1 MGQGFQKLTIV
12 GNLGKDPEI
21 RYTPGGQ
28 PVTSF
33 SVASNRSYTDNSGQK
48 VEEVIWFRVAVWGKL
63 AEACKQYLAK
73 GRQVLVEGRL
83 VCDKQTGGPRTY
95 DRQNG
100 SLGTSFEVTATTV
113 LFLGGGQQD
122 GSAGRTETV
131 GGVAQPGA
139 EEKIP
144 F

>member
-1 MGQGFQKLTIV
+1 MFQKIILV
-12 GNLGKDPEI
+12 GNLGRDPEM

-33 SVASNRSYTDNSGQK
+33 SVASNRRYTDSSGQP
-48 VEEVIWFRVAVWGKL
+48 VEETIWFRISVWGKQ

-83 VCDKQTGGPRTY
+83 VCDRATGGPRVFQ
-95 DRQNG
+95 RQDSTWG
-100 SLGTSFEVTATTV
+100 SSFEVNAEIV
-113 LFLGGGQQD
+113 RFLGQRQD
-122 GSAGRTETV
+122 A
-131 GGVAQPGA
+131 AGA
-139 EEKIP
+139 EGDAGAAPAPATEEEIP

>member
-1 MGQGFQKLTIV
+1 MFHKIILV
-12 GNLGKDPEI
+12 GNLGKDPEM

-33 SVASNRSYTDNSGQK
+33 SVASNRRYTDSSGQN
-48 VEEVIWFRVAVWGKL
+48 VEETIWFRISVWGKQ

-83 VCDKQTGGPRTY
+83 VADKQTGGPRLFKRT
-95 DRQNG
+95 NG
-100 SLGTSFEVTATTV
+100 ETGASFEVNAETV
-113 LFLGGGQQD
+113 RFLGQRGESPAEGEAAPAAATGG
-122 GSAGRTETV
+122 TE
-131 GGVAQPGA
+131 
-139 EEKIP
+139 EEIP

>member
-1 MGQGFQKLTIV
+1 MFHKIILV
-12 GNLGKDPEI
+12 GNLGKDPEM

-33 SVASNRSYTDNSGQK
+33 SVASNRRYTDSGGQN
-48 VEEVIWFRVAVWGKL
+48 VEETIWFRISVWGKQ

-83 VCDKQTGGPRTY
+83 ICDRATGGPRTFK
-95 DRQNG
+95 RQNG
-100 SLGTSFEVTATTV
+100 ETGTSFEVNAETV
-113 LFLGGGQQD
+113 RFLGQRQD
-122 GSAGRTETV
+122 AG
-131 GGVAQPGA
+131 AGA
-139 EEKIP
+139 ETDAGAAPAPAAEEEIP

>member
-1 MGQGFQKLTIV
+1 MFHKIILV
-12 GNLGKDPEI
+12 GNLGKDPEM

-33 SVASNRSYTDNSGQK
+33 SVASNRRYTDSGGQP
-48 VEEVIWFRVAVWGKL
+48 VEETIWFRISVWGKQ

-83 VCDKQTGGPRTY
+83 IVDRQTGGPRTFK
-95 DRQNG
+95 RQNG
-100 SLGTSFEVTATTV
+100 ETGTSFEVNAETV
-113 LFLGGGQQD
+113 RFLGQRQD
-122 GSAGRTETV
+122 GPVE
-131 GGVAQPGA
+131 GGEPAPAAAPGA
-139 EEKIP
+139 EEEIP

>member
-1 MGQGFQKLTIV
+1 MFHKVILV
-12 GNLGKDPEI
+12 GNLGRDPEM

-33 SVASNRSYTDNSGQK
+33 SVASNRRYTDSSGQN
-48 VEEVIWFRVAVWGKL
+48 VEETIWFRISVWGKQ

-83 VCDKQTGGPRTY
+83 VCDRQTGGPRTY
-95 DRQNG
+95 KRSNG
-100 SLGTSFEVTATTV
+100 EMGTSFEINAEVV
-113 LFLGGGQQD
+113 RFLGQRGDAQ
-122 GSAGRTETV
+122 SAPAE
-131 GGVAQPGA
+131 PGTA
-139 EEKIP
+139 SAAASEEEIP

>member
-1 MGQGFQKLTIV
+1 MFHKVILV
-12 GNLGKDPEI
+12 GNLGKDPEM

-33 SVASNRSYTDNSGQK
+33 SVASNRRYTDSSGQS
-48 VEEVIWFRVAVWGKL
+48 VEETIWFRISVWGKQ

-83 VCDKQTGGPRTY
+83 ICDRQTGGPRTFK
-95 DRQNG
+95 RANG
-100 SLGTSFEVTATTV
+100 ETGASFEINAETV
-113 LFLGGGQQD
+113 RFLGQRGDSAAAPVEGEGGP
-122 GSAGRTETV
+122 A
-131 GGVAQPGA
+131 AAPAA
-139 EEKIP
+139 EEEIP

>member
-1 MGQGFQKLTIV
+1 MFHKIILV
-12 GNLGKDPEI
+12 GNLGRDPEM

-33 SVASNRSYTDNSGQK
+33 SVASNRRYTDSNGQN
-48 VEEVIWFRVAVWGKL
+48 VEETIWFRVSVWGKQ

-83 VCDKQTGGPRTY
+83 IADRQTGGPRTY
-95 DRQNG
+95 KRANG
-100 SLGTSFEVTATTV
+100 ETGTSFEVNAEV
-113 LFLGGGQQD
+113 VRFLGQRGEGG
-122 GSAGRTETV
+122 GAPEE
-131 GGVAQPGA
+131 PGA
-139 EEKIP
+139 PAAPAAEEEIP

>member
-1 MGQGFQKLTIV
+1 MFHKVILV
-12 GNLGKDPEI
+12 GNLGKDPEM

-33 SVASNRSYTDNSGQK
+33 SVASNRKYTDSGGQQ
-48 VEEVIWFRVAVWGKL
+48 VEETIWFRISVWGKQ

-83 VCDKQTGGPRTY
+83 VCDRQTGGPRLYKRTSG
-95 DRQNG
+95 DMG
-100 SLGTSFEVTATTV
+100 ASFEINAETV
-113 LFLGGGQQD
+113 RFLGQRQEGAAPEG
-122 GSAGRTETV
+122 E
-131 GGVAQPGA
+131 PGA
-139 EEKIP
+139 AAAPAAEEEIP

>member
-1 MGQGFQKLTIV
+1 MMFHKIILV
-12 GNLGKDPEI
+12 GNLGKDPEM

-33 SVASNRSYTDNSGQK
+33 SVASNRKYTDAGGQT
-48 VEEVIWFRVAVWGKL
+48 VEETIWFRISVWGKQ

-83 VCDKQTGGPRTY
+83 VCDRQTGGPRTY
-95 DRQNG
+95 KRQNG
-100 SLGTSFEVTATTV
+100 EMGSSFEINAETV
-113 LFLGGGQQD
+113 RFLGQRGEGAAEGGEP
-122 GSAGRTETV
+122 GPATAPGTE
-131 GGVAQPGA
+131 
-139 EEKIP
+139 EEIP

>member
-1 MGQGFQKLTIV
+1 MFHKVILV
-12 GNLGKDPEI
+12 GNLGKDPEM

-33 SVASNRSYTDNSGQK
+33 SVASNRRYTDSGGQQ
-48 VEEVIWFRVAVWGKL
+48 VEETIWFRISVWGKQ

-83 VCDKQTGGPRTY
+83 VCDRQTGGPRTY
-95 DRQNG
+95 KRQNG
-100 SLGTSFEVTATTV
+100 ETGASFEINAETV
-113 LFLGGGQQD
+113 RFLGQRQD
-122 GSAGRTETV
+122 SGTAESE
-131 GGVAQPGA
+131 PGA
-139 EEKIP
+139 APAPAAEEEIP

>member
-1 MGQGFQKLTIV
+1 MFHKVILV
-12 GNLGKDPEI
+12 GNLGKDPEM

-33 SVASNRSYTDNSGQK
+33 SVASNRKYTDAGGQQ
-48 VEEVIWFRVAVWGKL
+48 VEETIWFRISVWGKQ

-83 VCDKQTGGPRTY
+83 VCDRQTGGPRTY
-95 DRQNG
+95 KRASG
-100 SLGTSFEVTATTV
+100 EMGTSFEINAETV
-113 LFLGGGQQD
+113 RFLGQRQD
-122 GSAGRTETV
+122 GPAVEGE
-131 GGVAQPGA
+131 PGA
-139 EEKIP
+139 AAAAPAAEEEIP

>member
-1 MGQGFQKLTIV
+1 MFHKIILV
-12 GNLGKDPEI
+12 GNLGRDPEM

-33 SVASNRSYTDNSGQK
+33 SVASNRRYTDSSGQP
-48 VEEVIWFRVAVWGKL
+48 VEETIWFRVSVWGKQ

-83 VCDKQTGGPRTY
+83 VCDRATGGPRVFQ
-95 DRQNG
+95 RQDSTWG
-100 SLGTSFEVTATTV
+100 SSFEVNAETV
-113 LFLGGGQQD
+113 RFLGQRQD
-122 GSAGRTETV
+122 AG
-131 GGVAQPGA
+131 GA
-139 EEKIP
+139 EGDAGAAPAPATEEEIP

>member
-1 MGQGFQKLTIV
+1 MFHKVILV
-12 GNLGKDPEI
+12 GNLGRDPEM

-33 SVASNRSYTDNSGQK
+33 SVASNRRYTDSGGQS
-48 VEEVIWFRVAVWGKL
+48 VEETIWFRISVWGKQ

-83 VCDKQTGGPRTY
+83 VCDRQTGGPRIY
-95 DRQNG
+95 KRSNG
-100 SLGTSFEVTATTV
+100 ETGASFEINAEVV
-113 LFLGGGQQD
+113 RFLGQRGDTPAPEGESGGQAAAA
-122 GSAGRTETV
+122 S
-131 GGVAQPGA
+131 
-139 EEKIP
+139 EEEIP